1 MPHHQAPDA
10 RGHRCGDRH
19 HRHFQGR
26 AGAGRPPPKDIPP
39 GVAAALARLETAYAG
54 PLTPPGLAKVAN
66 LSSARL
72 ARNIKRIFAVTPIQ
86 LIAKTRIAASRL
98 LRETRRSIS
107 EIVVECGFYDHIA
120 FTRALVGVTPTQFRS
135 DYKSSK

>member
-1 MPHHQAPDA
+1 M
-10 RGHRCGDRH
+10 
-19 HRHFQGR
+19 
-26 AGAGRPPPKDIPP
+26 
-39 GVAAALARLETAYAG
+39 
-54 PLTPPGLAKVAN
+54 AN